1 MTSDPNGN
9 EKAAKAEKTPVRDRL
24 VKLLKLDEDD
34 VLSSNEE
41 RRTIVTADGGKYK
54 LDANDKT
61 VHHLGGPLLDG
72 VVNDADAE
80 AEARREITENA
91 GR

>member
-1 MTSDPNGN
+1 MANKPADAQP
-9 EKAAKAEKTPVRDRL
+9 EAKAEKTPVRDHL
-24 VKLLKLDEDD
+24 MKILKLDEDD
-34 VLSSNEE
+34 VLSSNED

-54 LDANDKT
+54 LDADDKT
-61 VHHLGGPLLDG
+61 VHHLSGPPLTG

-80 AEARREITENA
+80 AEARREAAENA